1 MGRTLHRGLSEKL
14 YLSMGGRG
22 KAKVGAVRESLTS
35 YFGYASVSDYAA
47 TQELAVGVY
56 MEFRKSARYA
66 LGERGKQLK
75 GLLAVGALIPL
86 LTFPIS
92 SYACSS
98 VSCLNRGVEL
108 RPDFVVRILHG
119 DKPPPGGSVWVSGGA
134 QRNVNKLFSGVTAVD
149 GTVPVVDLPPGEYW
163 LNARLLGMV
172 AGTECFH
179 VDPRSTRK
187 AKKKELAVWKR
198 A

>member
-119 DKPPPGGSVWVSGGA
+119 DKPLPGTASGSVV
-134 QRNVNKLFSGVTAVD
+134 
-149 GTVPVVDLPPGEYW
+149 
-163 LNARLLGMV
+163 ARKGM
-172 AGTECFH
+172 
-179 VDPRSTRK
+179 STNCSP
-187 AKKKELAVWKR
+187 A
-198 A
+198 